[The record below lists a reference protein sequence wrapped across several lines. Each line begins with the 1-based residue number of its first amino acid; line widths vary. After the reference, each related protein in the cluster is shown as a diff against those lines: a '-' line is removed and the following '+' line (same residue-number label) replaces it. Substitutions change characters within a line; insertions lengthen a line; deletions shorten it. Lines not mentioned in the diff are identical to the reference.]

1 MFNQE
6 LNALFT
12 TLTEVVH
19 QNHRFYFFIADYLSL
34 IGSILVVLFFGHLLF
49 LGFFNKKTTKK
60 KQYIHIGL
68 LAFQVL
74 FLFGLFSY
82 PSAKN
87 YSIKEFDNDIVKAQ
101 QILKEKQH
109 IAVSN
114 EQIELARKQL
124 FSSNKEQ
131 STDVVPLMLFV
142 K

>member
-1 MFNQE
+1 M
-6 LNALFT
+6 
-12 TLTEVVH
+12 V
-19 QNHRFYFFIADYLSL
+19 I
-34 IGSILVVLFFGHLLF
+34 LFFGHLLF
-49 LGFFNKKTTKK
+49 LGFFNKKATKK

-101 QILKEKQH
+101 QILQEKQH
-109 IAVSN
+109 ITVSN
-114 EQIELARKQL
+114 EQIDLARKQL
-124 FSSNKEQ
+124 FSSSKEQ